1 MPPGLGTVIADAA
14 GAGHTA
20 AINAVTLA
28 SATQEAACAFLA
40 DDLKLLSHLHRREL
54 LKAIL
59 QVTARFGE
67 SMGWAPCTST
77 ISALSVGHQIAMAGQ
92 DVAISAML
100 GRIWPDHAPDASQV
114 IVFQCST
121 GPSAPQMVRG
131 SLWEVSY
138 VLHTCVLW
146 RFFFP
151 TNIDRL
157 RPPMAETPLGHSV
170 RLLMFLA
177 MRQALKVGMNW
188 DTCYRTCQQNP
199 CRTSRG

>member
-1 MPPGLGTVIADAA
+1 LGNVIAVAA

-20 AINAVTLA
+20 AVNAVTHQLTESDA
-28 SATQEAACAFLA
+28 KTCGLSLLDYRSLRLFCIDLRHPSTSFVFKACG
-40 DDLKLLSHLHRREL
+40 SP
-54 LKAIL
+54 
-59 QVTARFGE
+59 TMARPG
-67 SMGWAPCTST
+67 MRIP

-138 VLHTCVLW
+138 VLHTCVL
-146 RFFFP
+146 
-151 TNIDRL
+151 
-157 RPPMAETPLGHSV
+157 
-170 RLLMFLA
+170 
-177 MRQALKVGMNW
+177 
-188 DTCYRTCQQNP
+188 
-199 CRTSRG
+199 